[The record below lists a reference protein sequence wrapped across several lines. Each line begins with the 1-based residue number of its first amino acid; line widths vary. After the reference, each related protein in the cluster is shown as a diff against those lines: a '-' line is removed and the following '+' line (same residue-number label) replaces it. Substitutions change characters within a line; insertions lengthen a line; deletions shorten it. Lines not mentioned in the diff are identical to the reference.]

1 MPYSKYFKMK
11 NCTVPSDIRKLI
23 DDKNRITGTEF
34 ESKNEILK
42 DKALQTEVGYTQ
54 MPNGDWLVSMVC
66 PMPEVSREMVDWWF
80 WWHPQEDVRYKLWF
94 PGEHYKVSYAKKDKP
109 YFSQDRVPE
118 FKANT
123 QYPVERIGKMVMPL
137 SIEFVSPEA
146 FGFSKE
152 AMEENKV
159 ATIVCGHVGAMYGLV
174 KHTEMSHIFFEDDE
188 GGLFM
193 ISRFWIGKRLKNPL
207 LRKMILTD
215 ETAKGMAE
223 HCCMEYRNF
232 AERIPVLYKEING

>member
-1 MPYSKYFKMK
+1 MDYTKYLKMR
-11 NCTVPSDIRKLI
+11 NSVVPSEIREQI
-23 DDKNRITGTEF
+23 DNKNQITPTEF
-34 ESKNEILK
+34 EGKNEILCNRE
-42 DKALQTEVGYTQ
+42 LQCEVGYAE

-66 PMPEVSREMVDWWF
+66 PMPNATKEVVDWWF
-80 WWHPQEDVRYKLWF
+80 WWHPQENVRYKLWY
-94 PGEHYKVSYAKKDKP
+94 PGEHYAVGYSRKDKS
-109 YFSQDRVPE
+109 YFNQDRVPE

-137 SIEFVSPEA
+137 SIEFVDPED

-152 AMEENKV
+152 DMKKSKV

-174 KHTEMSHIFFEDDE
+174 KHTEMAHVFFEREE

-207 LRKMILTD
+207 LRKVILTG

-223 HCCMEYRNF
+223 HCCVEYRNF
-232 AERIPVLYKEING
+232 AERIPALYKEVNG